1 MSPTNQTILVAV
13 DSPLEII
20 FSSTQIYPCDATCD
34 SEKIQMS
41 LNNVLGCTL
50 NFDRD
55 TGTMT
60 RDNFSKQ
67 PCKDSRSDSWRA
79 TTSNPPH
86 ADDIYLKIERAHAHD
101 RYLKNPKENLW
112 SLKISKKT
120 PVLNKFL
127 SSGIWDVGAKPEA
140 GDGDRI
146 LVTAYVT
153 VAAGENHP
161 S

>member
-1 MSPTNQTILVAV
+1 MRQSKNYQIFMLLVSFYKSCSSGTPSVSPTNQTILVAV

-20 FSSTQIYPCDATCD
+20 FSSTQIYPCDAACD

-120 PVLNKFL
+120 LLF
-127 SSGIWDVGAKPEA
+127 
-140 GDGDRI
+140 
-146 LVTAYVT
+146 
-153 VAAGENHP
+153 
-161 S
+161 

>member
-1 MSPTNQTILVAV
+1 MLLVPFYKSCSSGTPSVSPTNQTILVAV

-41 LNNVLGCTL
+41 LNNVWGCQL

-112 SLKISKKT
+112 SLKISKK
-120 PVLNKFL
+120 NSCFK
-127 SSGIWDVGAKPEA
+127 
-140 GDGDRI
+140 
-146 LVTAYVT
+146 
-153 VAAGENHP
+153 
-161 S
+161 